1 MSIFNENVSN
11 VYLHNQMMRLMAF
24 DFHGQ
29 HLITIRGFPR
39 KHSSFLFRIIGY
51 TNSAMLHYQ
60 LMIQESILDNNNPN
74 GCYILLEFSQDKLI
88 QIAY

>member
-39 KHSSFLFRIIGY
+39 KNRFSLEIFVGY
-51 TNSAMLHYQ
+51 INSAMLHHQ
-60 LMIQESILDNNNPN
+60 LMIQESILSNNNPN
-74 GCYILLEFSQDKLI
+74 GYYILLEFSQDKLI

>member
-24 DFHGQ
+24 DFHGH

-39 KHSSFLFRIIGY
+39 KNRFFRNFYWLYQFCYAALLINDSKINFGQQQSNGY
-51 TNSAMLHYQ
+51 
-60 LMIQESILDNNNPN
+60 
-74 GCYILLEFSQDKLI
+74 YILLEFSQDKLI